1 VISGGEKMYKVM
13 LIDDEPFITEGLANL
28 LNWEEM
34 GLKIVAKCC
43 NGAEALSHL
52 KSTQIDIV
60 VSDIRMPNMTG
71 LQFIEE
77 AKKCGF
83 DKTRFILLSGY
94 DDFDYVK
101 RGVELGIENY
111 LLKPVSEEELVNTL
125 ASTVKKLDADLE
137 NRNIVTEA
145 RSILFENVMFTLL
158 ENTINDENIEEKC
171 NMAGITDIN
180 TKFCVCLLWGQKPLL
195 DDKLNYYHVTDSDY
209 CIYVFYSNSLNT
221 NDIYDEFK
229 NCTADMSD
237 CFVTVGGIVNGITEI
252 YISYNHAKQLE
263 GYRYFCK
270 KEKVVCYNNDYNVID
285 YAVEFNYKELN
296 NGLINKDRELVI
308 QTIDDAF
315 VELLNKN
322 IVQINIV
329 QNFVIDVLCQIISTV
344 KESKPKN
351 SNNILTDNLK
361 VLFDDLYN
369 RNDINDIQWWIK
381 QVASECIDFIL
392 TEDSDYSGIT
402 KRTLE
407 YVREKYNENINL
419 KTVSAEFD
427 VNSAYLGQIF
437 KKETGENFTEHL
449 NKIRILHA
457 KEFLLDKNNYTNQE
471 IAELV
476 GYSNTNYFYT
486 IFKNVTGLSPAEYR
500 SKYYVSTE

>member
-1 VISGGEKMYKVM
+1 
-13 LIDDEPFITEGLANL
+13 
-28 LNWEEM
+28 
-34 GLKIVAKCC
+34 
-43 NGAEALSHL
+43 
-52 KSTQIDIV
+52 
-60 VSDIRMPNMTG
+60 
-71 LQFIEE
+71 
-77 AKKCGF
+77 
-83 DKTRFILLSGY
+83 
-94 DDFDYVK
+94 
-101 RGVELGIENY
+101 
-111 LLKPVSEEELVNTL
+111 
-125 ASTVKKLDADLE
+125 
-137 NRNIVTEA
+137 
-145 RSILFENVMFTLL
+145 
-158 ENTINDENIEEKC
+158 
-171 NMAGITDIN
+171 
-180 TKFCVCLLWGQKPLL
+180 
-195 DDKLNYYHVTDSDY
+195 
-209 CIYVFYSNSLNT
+209 
-221 NDIYDEFK
+221 
-229 NCTADMSD
+229 MSD